1 MSEVFSNVAS
11 EKDLG
16 YGNLFSILIRRRFW
30 LVGVFSLASAIS
42 IFIALS
48 KVPNYSSSM
57 QLLVESNY
65 KGKQGST
72 DQFADSNVEIDYAT
86 QLKLMQSSKLVQR
99 AVDLL
104 KPEYPD
110 ISATEV
116 KSSLILKQV
125 ADESGKSLTN
135 IVQVTYTDIDPI
147 KAQRVLKAFQNVY
160 QNYNREQQEIRLSG
174 GLNFIN
180 EQIPQVQERV
190 YRAEKKLE
198 IFRKTKNFISPESQ
212 SQALV
217 QALSS
222 IETEQRANRTQLQEL
237 QGRYLALQNQLP
249 LSLKDA
255 LVTSRLS
262 QSSRYQ
268 ILLNEIQKTDLD
280 LAQQRLRFSGD
291 GPPVQRLTEK
301 RQSLF
306 DLAKK
311 EVGRILASSAAQ
323 RNTSGES
330 LLKEGQLGSMDQ
342 DLTNKLV
349 DAKVNMLALQAR
361 AQSLEKTKQQLS
373 DEFKK
378 LPALLAE
385 YNNLL
390 PEVNTNRN
398 TLDQLLKA
406 KQELSLEIAR
416 GGFDWQVVEEPQ
428 VGSKID
434 KLRSDLL
441 VGFVVSL
448 TLGMGAAFI
457 IEAMDNVIHTTDE
470 LREQAALPLLGSMP
484 SFPRSEASQA
494 IAYLPAPKEQASP
507 SMGDEDENEFD
518 WQSETLSTRASKVLA
533 NLPLQKLQ
541 TLSPS
546 MTQVIH
552 WPPFRESLDVFVN
565 SIQLL
570 HSDLSLKSLVI
581 TSAMAG
587 EGKSTVALGL
597 AMSAARLHKRV
608 LLIDADLR
616 RPSLHEELR
625 LSNEEGLSTLLENAS
640 ALQYQ
645 SPIHE
650 FRNISI
656 LTSGPLPKDPATL
669 LSSPQMGALINFY
682 EQHYDLL
689 VLDVPPVI
697 GIVDALLTASFC
709 SGVVMV
715 GRIDQTNR
723 TEFREAANLLSKLN
737 VIGVVANGVEFSK
750 RRYPAYGYP

>member
-1 MSEVFSNVAS
+1 MSEAISNVAS

-30 LVGVFSLASAIS
+30 LIGVFFAALAVST
-42 IFIALS
+42 FITLS
-48 KVPNYSSSM
+48 KVPNYTSSM

-65 KGKQGST
+65 RAKQGST
-72 DQFADSNVEIDYAT
+72 DQFADSTVEIDFAT
-86 QLKLMQSSKLVQR
+86 QLKLMRSSTLVQR

-110 ISATEV
+110 ISAAEIKT
-116 KSSLILKQV
+116 SLAVKQV
-125 ADESGKSLTN
+125 VDENDKQSKTN
-135 IVQVTYTDIDPI
+135 IVEISYNDIDPI
-147 KAQRVLKAFQNVY
+147 KTQRVLKAIQKVY
-160 QNYNREQQEIRLSG
+160 QNYNREQQELRLSG

-180 EQIPQVQERV
+180 EQIPKAQDRLS
-190 YRAEKKLE
+190 RAEKKLE
-198 IFRKTKNFISPESQ
+198 IFRKTKNFISPEAQ

-222 IETEQRANRTQLQEL
+222 METEQRSNRTQLQEL

-249 LSLKDA
+249 IPLKDA

-268 ILLNEIQKTDLD
+268 VLLNEIQKTDLD
-280 LAQQRLRFSGD
+280 LAQQRLRFNGD
-291 GPPVQRLTEK
+291 GPPVQRLMEK

-311 EVGRILASSAAQ
+311 EVGRIVARGAAQ

-349 DAKVNMLALQAR
+349 DAKVNLLALQAR
-361 AQSLEKTKQQLS
+361 AQSLSKTKQQLS

-385 YNNLL
+385 YNNLQ
-390 PEVNTNRN
+390 PEVTINRN

-406 KQELSLEIAR
+406 KQDLSLEAAR

-428 VGSKID
+428 LGSKID

-441 VGFVVSL
+441 VGLVVSA

-484 SFPRSEASQA
+484 LFPISEVSRA

-507 SMGDEDENEFD
+507 SMGDGDT
-518 WQSETLSTRASKVLA
+518 SEKLLNKASKVMA
-533 NLPLQKLQ
+533 NLPLQKSQ
-541 TLSPS
+541 THTPS

-587 EGKSTVALGL
+587 EGKSTIALGL
-597 AMSAARLHKRV
+597 AMSAARLHRRV

-625 LSNEEGLSTLLENAS
+625 LSNEVGFSTLLENSS
-640 ALQYQ
+640 ALQDQ
-645 SPIHE
+645 NPIHE

-656 LTSGPLPKDPATL
+656 LTSGPLPEDPATL
-669 LSSPQMGALINFY
+669 LSSPQMGALIKYF
-682 EQHYDLL
+682 EQNYDL
-689 VLDVPPVI
+689 VILDVPPVL

-715 GRIDQTNR
+715 GRIDHTNR
-723 TEFREAANLLSKLN
+723 AEFREASNLLSKLN
-737 VIGVVANGVEFSK
+737 VIGVVANGAEFSRK
-750 RRYPAYGYP
+750 RYEAYGYP

>member
-1 MSEVFSNVAS
+1 MAEVNSNVAS

-30 LVGVFSLASAIS
+30 LLSVFFLALAVST
-42 IFIALS
+42 FITLS

-65 KGKQGST
+65 KKAKNAQGSA
-72 DQFADSNVEIDYAT
+72 DQFADSTVEIDFAT
-86 QLKLMQSSKLVQR
+86 QLKLMRSSTLVQR

-110 ISATEV
+110 ISVTEI
-116 KSSLILKQV
+116 KTSLALKQV
-125 ADESGKSLTN
+125 VDENDKLSKTN
-135 IVQVTYTDIDPI
+135 IVEVIYTDVDPI
-147 KAQRVLKAFQNVY
+147 KAQKVLKAIQEVY
-160 QNYNREQQEIRLSG
+160 QNYNREQQELRLSG

-180 EQIPQVQERV
+180 EQIPQVQDRV
-190 YRAEKKLE
+190 ARAEKKLE
-198 IFRKTKNFISPESQ
+198 IFRKTKNFISPELQ

-217 QALSS
+217 QALNNV
-222 IETEQRANRTQLQEL
+222 EVEQRANRTQLQEL

-268 ILLNEIQKTDLD
+268 VLLNEIQKTDLD
-280 LAQQRLRFSGD
+280 LAQQRLRFNGD
-291 GPPVQRLTEK
+291 GPPVQRLMEK

-311 EVGRILASSAAQ
+311 EVGRILASGGSQ

-349 DAKVNMLALQAR
+349 DAKVNLLALQAR
-361 AQSLEKTKQQLS
+361 SQSLGKTKQQLS

-385 YNNLL
+385 YNNLQ
-390 PEVNTNRN
+390 PEVNINRN

-428 VGSKID
+428 LGSKLD
-434 KLRSDLL
+434 KVRSDLL
-441 VGFVVSL
+441 VGLVVSL
-448 TLGMGAAFI
+448 TLGIGAAFI
-457 IEAMDNVIHTTDE
+457 LEAIDNVIHTIDE

-484 SFPRSEASQA
+484 SFPRSEASRA
-494 IAYLPAPKEQASP
+494 IAYLPAPKEQAST
-507 SMGDEDENEFD
+507 SMGDGDL
-518 WQSETLSTRASKVLA
+518 SETLLAKTNKVTA
-533 NLPLQKLQ
+533 NLPLQKSQ
-541 TLSPS
+541 TRIPS
-546 MTQVIH
+546 MTQIIH

-570 HSDLSLKSLVI
+570 HPDRSLKSLVV
-581 TSAMAG
+581 TSAMSG
-587 EGKSTVALGL
+587 EGKSTIALGL

-616 RPSLHEELR
+616 RPSLHEQLR
-625 LSNEEGLSTLLENAS
+625 LSNEEGFSTLLENTS
-640 ALQYQ
+640 VLQYQ

-656 LTSGPLPKDPATL
+656 LTSGPIPEDPATL
-669 LSSPQMGALINFY
+669 LSSPQMGELIKVF
-682 EQHYDLL
+682 EQNYDLV
-689 VLDVPPVI
+689 VLDVPPVL

-715 GRIDQTNR
+715 GRIGHTNR
-723 TEFREAANLLSKLN
+723 TEFREAANLLDKLN

-750 RRYPAYGYP
+750 KRYEAYGYR

>member
-1 MSEVFSNVAS
+1 MAEIISTSSSEQ
-11 EKDLG
+11 DLG

-30 LVGVFSLASAIS
+30 LLSVFFLVLAIS
-42 IFIALS
+42 TFLILI
-48 KVPNYSSSM
+48 KPPKYSSSM

-65 KGKQGST
+65 KGKNGST
-72 DQFADSNVEIDYAT
+72 DQFADSNVEIDFAT

-99 AVDLL
+99 AVELL

-110 ISATEV
+110 ISVDEI
-116 KSSLILKQV
+116 KDSLALQQIT
-125 ADESGKSLTN
+125 DENDKTKKTN
-135 IVQVTYTDIDPI
+135 IVEVTYTDVDPV
-147 KAQRVLKAFQNVY
+147 KTKKVLTAIQQVY
-160 QNYNREQQEIRLSG
+160 QNYNREQQELRLAG

-180 EQIPQVQERV
+180 KQIPQVQDRV

-198 IFRKTKNFISPESQ
+198 IFRKSNNFVSPESQ

-222 IETEQRANRTQLQEL
+222 IEAEQRANGTQLQEL
-237 QGRYLALQNQLP
+237 QGRYIALQNQLP

-268 ILLNEIQKTDLD
+268 VLLNEIQKTDLE
-280 LAQQRLRFSGD
+280 LAQQRLRFNGD
-291 GPPVQRLTEK
+291 GPPVQRLVEK

-306 DLAKK
+306 ALAKK
-311 EVGRILASSAAQ
+311 EVGQVLASGAPQ
-323 RNTSGES
+323 RNTSGET

-349 DAKVNMLALQAR
+349 DAKVNLLALQAR
-361 AQSLEKTKQQLS
+361 AQSLAKTQQQLS

-385 YNNLL
+385 YNNLQ
-390 PEVNTNRN
+390 PEVNNNRN

-406 KQELSLEIAR
+406 KQELGLEIAR

-428 VGSKID
+428 LGSKLD

-441 VGFVVSL
+441 VGLVVSSF
-448 TLGMGAAFI
+448 LGIGAAFLK
-457 IEAMDNVIHTTDE
+457 EAMDNVIHTVDE
-470 LREQAALPLLGSMP
+470 LTDQVALPLLGSMP
-484 SFPRSEASQA
+484 LFPIGEANKA
-494 IAYLPAPKEQASP
+494 IAYLPSPKEQASP
-507 SMGDEDENEFD
+507 SMGDGDI
-518 WQSETLSTRASKVLA
+518 SETLLTKANKVIA
-533 NLPLQKLQ
+533 NLPLHKSQ
-541 TLSPS
+541 TQTPS
-546 MTQVIH
+546 IAQVIH

-570 HSDLSLKSLVI
+570 QSELSPKSLVV
-581 TSAMAG
+581 TSAIPG
-587 EGKSTVALGL
+587 EGKSTIALGL
-597 AMSAARLHKRV
+597 AMSAVRLHKRV

-616 RPSLHEELR
+616 RPNLHEQLR
-625 LSNEEGLSTLLENAS
+625 LSNEQGFSTLLEKAS
-640 ALQYQ
+640 DLQYQ

-656 LTSGPLPKDPATL
+656 LTSGPIPEDPASL
-669 LSSPQMGALINFY
+669 LSSSRMRELIKFF
-682 EQHYDLL
+682 EQNYDLII
-689 VLDVPPVI
+689 LDAPPVL

-709 SGVVMV
+709 SGVVLV
-715 GRIDQTNR
+715 GRIGHINR
-723 TEFREAANLLSKLN
+723 TEFREAVNLLSKLN

-750 RRYPAYGYP
+750 KRYEAYGY